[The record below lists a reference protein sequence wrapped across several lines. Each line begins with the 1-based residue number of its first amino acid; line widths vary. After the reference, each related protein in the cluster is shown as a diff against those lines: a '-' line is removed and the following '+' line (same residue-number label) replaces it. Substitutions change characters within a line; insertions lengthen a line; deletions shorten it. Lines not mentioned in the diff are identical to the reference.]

1 MRSLCRTALCAGFAG
16 FSLLLASGTAQAA
29 ETAASEIVI
38 ITEGSTV
45 SDDLYAAGV
54 RIIIEGTVEGDLV
67 AFGAEEVVISGEVTG
82 SVLAIAPTVTVSG
95 RIGESARVSSS
106 RLTISGSIDGDLVAA
121 ALNVDLDSGSEVAG
135 DVLVWAVEMNAAGT
149 IGADLEGTQRTL
161 ALAGSVEGD
170 VDVSVNRL
178 TVTGPLDVT
187 GDLGYRS
194 PSEAEG
200 LDQATVGGVVVRK
213 TPVAPNIRVRAL
225 GLLARVLVVLGLT
238 SSSILVA
245 WGWPQRTSLAG
256 DRARSQ
262 TLRSFGYGA
271 LIMLSPLLLTGI
283 GVLIASLVP
292 ASASLPLLA
301 IFGPLVLATAG
312 IVLILSL
319 VAGVPAVLAI
329 GRALPR
335 ERGLYGAILA
345 GAVVAGIIWLI
356 PYVGW
361 VVPLL
366 VLPIGLGA
374 WMLSFR
380 ESREPGDQPT

>member
-1 MRSLCRTALCAGFAG
+1 MRSLSRTALGAAFAG
-16 FSLLLASGTAQAA
+16 VFLLLATGTAQAA

-38 ITEGSTV
+38 ITEDNTL

-67 AFGAEEVVISGEVTG
+67 AFGAEEIVISGEVAG

-106 RLTISGSIDGDLVAA
+106 QLTVSGSIDGDLVAA
-121 ALNVDLDSGSEVAG
+121 AFNVDLDSGSEVAG

-161 ALAGSVEGD
+161 GLAGSVGGD
-170 VDVSVNRL
+170 VDVSINRL
-178 TVTGPLDVT
+178 TVTGPLEVA

-200 LDQATVGGVVVRK
+200 LDQVTVGGVVVHK
-213 TPVAPNIRVRAL
+213 SPVPPNIRIRAL
-225 GLLARVLVVLGLT
+225 GLLARFLVVLGLT
-238 SSSILVA
+238 SAALLVA
-245 WGWPQRTSLAG
+245 WGWPKRTSLAG
-256 DRARSQ
+256 DRARAQ
-262 TLRSFGYGA
+262 TLRSFGSGA
-271 LIMLSPLLLTGI
+271 LIMLSPVLLTGI

-312 IVLILSL
+312 IVLVLSL
-319 VAGVPAVLAI
+319 VAGVPAVLAL

-335 ERGLYGAILA
+335 ERGLFGSI
-345 GAVVAGIIWLI
+345 VAGSLVVGIVWLI
-356 PYVGW
+356 PYLGW
-361 VVPLL
+361 LVPLS

-380 ESREPGDQPT
+380 ESREPA